1 MLCFQVHVQVGT
13 HDRTNPEQQIRV
25 KSIALHPDWDGTGRI
40 WKDLAILTLDHPVT
54 FTDKIRPLCL
64 PSDASLSYAG
74 ETATAAGW
82 GVADDGYLPAKLRKV
97 QMKVISN
104 EQCRWINTSYD
115 LCAFGEED
123 DFFGIR
129 PGDSGTL
136 LFLMENERSSG
147 DIHKLLMKPFLFRYT
162 GISVTSRTYDKYDI
176 FTRITPNIKTWIQS
190 VASGTQDS
198 DVTCSSA

>member
-1 MLCFQVHVQVGT
+1 
-13 HDRTNPEQQIRV
+13 
-25 KSIALHPDWDGTGRI
+25 
-40 WKDLAILTLDHPVT
+40 
-54 FTDKIRPLCL
+54 
-64 PSDASLSYAG
+64 
-74 ETATAAGW
+74 
-82 GVADDGYLPAKLRKV
+82 
-97 QMKVISN
+97 MKVISN
-104 EQCRWINTSYD
+104 EQCRWFINSYD

-129 PGDSGTL
+129 SGDSGTL

-162 GISVTSRTYDKYDI
+162 GIGVTSRYYDKYDI
-176 FTRITPNIKTWIQS
+176 FTRITPKVKTWIQS

>member
-1 MLCFQVHVQVGT
+1 MLCFQVYVQVGT
-13 HDRTNPEQQIRV
+13 HDRRNPEHQIRV
-25 KSIALHPDWDGTGRI
+25 KSIALHPDWDGSGWI

-82 GVADDGYLPAKLRKV
+82 GRDDDGLSPPKLRKV
-97 QMKVISN
+97 QMNVISN
-104 EQCRWINTSYD
+104 EQCRWYVNSYD

-123 DFFGIR
+123 TKFGTR
-129 PGDSGTL
+129 SGDSGTL

-147 DIHKLLMKPFLFRYT
+147 DIHKLLMKAFLFRYT
-162 GISVTSRTYDKYDI
+162 GIGVTSRKILPDI
-176 FTRITPNIKTWIQS
+176 FTRITPNVKTWIQS

-198 DVTCSSA
+198 DVTCSAT